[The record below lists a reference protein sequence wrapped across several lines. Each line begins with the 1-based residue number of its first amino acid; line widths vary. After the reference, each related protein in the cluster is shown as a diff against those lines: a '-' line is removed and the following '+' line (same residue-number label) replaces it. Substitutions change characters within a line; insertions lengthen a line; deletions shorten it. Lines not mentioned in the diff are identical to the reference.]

1 MALDIDG
8 DPQYPHVQKL
18 NKEFQDERKYQIMD
32 SSPSFT
38 KKLLNNFVENAKDD
52 KLALIGGISA
62 FGLAAASA
70 ITATV
75 GAPLILP
82 AVVGTLVLSS
92 LFMEKEKE
100 ILDPKDDTENSPTKS

>member
-1 MALDIDG
+1 MT
-8 DPQYPHVQKL
+8 PPT
-18 NKEFQDERKYQIMD
+18 NKDSQHYNIKD

-52 KLALIGGISA
+52 KLAIIGGISA
-62 FGLAAASA
+62 LGLAAASA

-75 GAPLILP
+75 GAPVILP
-82 AVVGTLVLSS
+82 AVVGALVLSS

-100 ILDPKDDTENSPTKS
+100 ILDPKDDTESSPTKS

>member
-1 MALDIDG
+1 MT
-8 DPQYPHVQKL
+8 PPT
-18 NKEFQDERKYQIMD
+18 NKDSQHYNIKD
-32 SSPSFT
+32 SSPSFAKQLFNT
-38 KKLLNNFVENAKDD
+38 FVENARDD
-52 KLALIGGISA
+52 RLAVIGGVGA
-62 FGLAAASA
+62 LGLATASA

-100 ILDPKDDTENSPTKS
+100 MLDPKGDTQSSPSKS